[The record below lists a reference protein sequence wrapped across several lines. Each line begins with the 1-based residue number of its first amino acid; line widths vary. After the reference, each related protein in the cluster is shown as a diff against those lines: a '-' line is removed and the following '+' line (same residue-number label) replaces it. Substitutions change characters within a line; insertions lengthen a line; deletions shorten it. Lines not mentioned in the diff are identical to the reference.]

1 MRLRVLGP
9 WLAAAI
15 VLTVAGCEQRP
26 LPTQKE
32 GRMLYAENGCASC
45 HGPEGHGDGSVSQ
58 TLDPRPRDFRDVAAF
73 KRGFDVEAIAR
84 TLATGI
90 LVDAAPA
97 SGTTGASS
105 HHQQGMPKFDHL
117 SEVERQ
123 SLALYVISLHNPA
136 RQGARQP

>member
-1 MRLRVLGP
+1 MSVH
-9 WLAAAI
+9 AAAPWFVAA
-15 VLTVAGCEQRP
+15 VLVVAVACQQRP
-26 LPTQKE
+26 LPTLRE

-45 HGPEGHGDGSVSQ
+45 HGAEGHGDGAVAP

-90 LVDAAPA
+90 LAEAAPA
-97 SGTTGASS
+97 TGASGAPQ

-117 SEVERQ
+117 TETERQ
-123 SLALYVISLHNPA
+123 SLALHIISLHNAA